1 MNTHIAVDIG
11 GTQLR
16 AAVFLETS
24 SKPARV
30 IRIPTRDESSTPLE
44 RLQSLIQ
51 QIWPTDQS
59 VAGIAVATPGP
70 TDPYRGIVVEAP
82 NIPGWINLPL
92 RSHLEERF
100 QVPVAVGNDANLA
113 ALGEWKF
120 GAGIGHSHLIYVTI
134 STGIGGG
141 IIIDNR
147 LLLGAQGLA
156 GEIGHVTVIPDG
168 PPCGCGGYG
177 HLEAIASGTAITRWV
192 KEELQNGVQSNLQY
206 VKLLNAK
213 TISEA
218 AQKGDWLGIAA
229 LSRAANYV
237 GVALA
242 DLLHIFNPTAII
254 IGGGVSRS
262 GPLLLNP
269 MFSTM
274 QNHVMNPGYLENLIL
289 REAKFGDDAGLMGAL
304 ALARTSFP
312 GQPI

>member
-1 MNTHIAVDIG
+1 MNSHIAVDIG

-16 AAVFLETS
+16 AAAFSEDS

-30 IRIPTRDESSTPLE
+30 IRIPTRDESSSPLE
-44 RLQSLIQ
+44 RLQALIQ
-51 QIWPTDQS
+51 QIWPADQP

-82 NIPGWINLPL
+82 NIPGWVDLPL

-120 GAGIGHSHLIYVTI
+120 GAGIGHSHMIYVTI

-177 HLEAIASGTAITRWV
+177 HLEALASGTAITRWV
-192 KEELQNGVQSNLQY
+192 KEQLQNGIQSSLEN
-206 VKLLNAK
+206 VKPLNAK
-213 TISEA
+213 AVSEA
-218 AQKGDWLGIAA
+218 AQKGDWLGITA

-237 GVALA
+237 GIALA
-242 DLLHIFNPTAII
+242 NLLHIFNPTAII

-262 GPLLLNP
+262 GPLLLTP

-274 QNHVMNPGYLENLIL
+274 QSHVMNPRYLENLVL
-289 REAKFGDDAGLMGAL
+289 QEAKFGDDAGLMGAL

-312 GQPI
+312 GQPR

>member
-1 MNTHIAVDIG
+1 MNSHIAVDIG

-16 AAVFLETS
+16 AAAFSEDS

-30 IRIPTRDESSTPLE
+30 IRIPTRDESSSPLE
-44 RLQSLIQ
+44 RLQALIQ
-51 QIWPTDQS
+51 QIWPTDQP

-82 NIPGWINLPL
+82 NIPGWVDLPL
-92 RSHLEERF
+92 RSHLEEHF

-120 GAGIGHSHLIYVTI
+120 GAGIGHAHMIYVTI

-177 HLEAIASGTAITRWV
+177 HLEALASGTAITRWV
-192 KEELQNGVQSNLQY
+192 KEQLQNGIQSSLEN
-206 VKLLNAK
+206 VKPLNAK
-213 TISEA
+213 AVSEA

-237 GVALA
+237 GIALA
-242 DLLHIFNPTAII
+242 NLLHIFNPTAII
-254 IGGGVSRS
+254 IGGGVSIWSCKKLNS
-262 GPLLLNP
+262 G
-269 MFSTM
+269 MT
-274 QNHVMNPGYLENLIL
+274 
-289 REAKFGDDAGLMGAL
+289 L
-304 ALARTSFP
+304 A
-312 GQPI
+312 